1 MHLACPHCQSPIEL
15 VTLPASGE
23 VLCASCGSTF
33 RVESEST
40 ASLGSSIRGRR
51 LGRFELI
58 AAVGAGAFGTVYKA
72 RDPQLDRTVAVKV
85 PRAGNLPDGQ
95 ELDRFVREARSSAQL
110 RHPAIVPMYEVGQ
123 EEGLPFLVSDFV
135 DGVTL

>member
-1 MHLACPHCQSPIEL
+1 MPRLSEVEALHLTCPHCLNTTEL

-23 VLCASCGSTF
+23 ILCGSCGSTF
-33 RVESEST
+33 RVESEAT
-40 ASLGSSIRGRR
+40 VSLGSSIRGRR

-85 PRAGNLPDGQ
+85 PRAGNLPDRQ
-95 ELDRFVREARSSAQL
+95 DLDRFLREA
-110 RHPAIVPMYEVGQ
+110 
-123 EEGLPFLVSDFV
+123 
-135 DGVTL
+135 